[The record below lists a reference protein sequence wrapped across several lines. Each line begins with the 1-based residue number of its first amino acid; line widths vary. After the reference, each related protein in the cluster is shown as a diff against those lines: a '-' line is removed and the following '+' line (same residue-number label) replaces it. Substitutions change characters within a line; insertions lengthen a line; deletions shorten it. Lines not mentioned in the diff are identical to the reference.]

1 MAEKKTSTKVQHT
14 FTAADGSGSTTA
26 KPPVNA
32 TAAKPAEGK
41 AGAKKY
47 RLLAVLLW
55 VVAIACEVLAV
66 LLIAKKLLWE
76 PQLLWLIVF
85 LVVDLGCVIAGSQ
98 FWKKANRLDPASEKN
113 KLKFWLWNNLGVIV
127 SVVAFVPFIIIALTN
142 KDTDKKTKTIA
153 VVVAIIALLIGGVSS
168 YDFNPISAEQKE
180 SMEAAYQG
188 ATVYW
193 TKSGTVYHL
202 DPDCSHLNH
211 SEELMY
217 GDVDQAIEAN
227 KTRVCKDCEKRAAAE
242 SEPADDGE
250 KTVGGETE
258 AAEET
263 EAEGETVVEETEEVN
278 G

>member
-1 MAEKKTSTKVQHT
+1 MAEIKNEKKKVQHT
-14 FTAADGSGSTTA
+14 FTAADGSGSTTE
-26 KPPVNA
+26 KPPVSA

-47 RLLAVLLW
+47 RILAVVLW
-55 VVAIACEVLAV
+55 LVAIACEVIAI
-66 LLIAKKLLWE
+66 LLIAQKLTWQ

-113 KLKFWLWNNLGVIV
+113 KVKFWLWNNLGVIV
-127 SVVAFVPFIIIALTN
+127 SVLAFVPFIIIALTN

-180 SMEAAYQG
+180 SMEAEYQG
-188 ATVYW
+188 VTVYW

-202 DPDCSHLNH
+202 DADCSHLNH

-227 KTRVCKDCEKRAAAE
+227 KTRVCKDCEKRAAAAT
-242 SEPADDGE
+242 EPVDDEKSVDGE
-250 KTVGGETE
+250 EDEEDEEETE
-258 AAEET
+258 AAV
-263 EAEGETVVEETEEVN
+263 GFEVTP
-278 G
+278 

>member
-1 MAEKKTSTKVQHT
+1 MAEKKTATKSAKVQHT
-14 FTAADGSGSTTA
+14 FTAADGSGSTTQ

-41 AGAKKY
+41 AGAGKY
-47 RLLAVLLW
+47 RLFAILLW
-55 VVAIACEVLAV
+55 IVGIACEVIAI
-66 LLIAKKLLWE
+66 LLITNKIGWQ

-98 FWKKANRLDPASEKN
+98 LWKKSNRLDPASEKN
-113 KLKFWLWNNLGVIV
+113 KVKFWLWNNLGVIM
-127 SVVAFVPFIIIALTN
+127 SVLAFVPFIIIALTN

-153 VVVAIIALLIGGVSS
+153 VVVAIVALLIGGVSS

-180 SMEAAYQG
+180 SMEAEYEG

-227 KTRVCKDCEKRAAAE
+227 KTRVCKDCERRAAEAT
-242 SEPADDGE
+242 EPADDE
-250 KTVGGETE
+250 KTIDGETGETE
-258 AAEET
+258 A
-263 EAEGETVVEETEEVN
+263 ETEEAVGFEIN